1 MASVI
6 NVSSVATV
14 ECSSVNPLFSRFLR
28 ILQLL
33 VQDPT
38 GLENHSLPSI
48 ISFAVKQIYPI
59 IMDKVVPDIKT
70 VFYELLYLLLLNN
83 WR

>member
-1 MASVI
+1 MLDF
-6 NVSSVATV
+6 NLYFDPF
-14 ECSSVNPLFSRFLR
+14 CFRFLR

-38 GLENHSLPSI
+38 GAENHSLPSI
-48 ISFAVKQIYPI
+48 ISFAMKQIYPAI
-59 IMDKVVPDIKT
+59 SERPAPDIKT